1 MISFTRKT
9 ATPHNKFLD
18 LVNLTLK
25 IVWYTFNF
33 QFYQQ
38 SDGFAIGY
46 FTTAEIYMQAH

>member
-1 MISFTRKT
+1 M
-9 ATPHNKFLD
+9 PHNKFLD

-38 SDGFAIGY
+38 RDGFAIGY